1 MLNRVVIEERSEGIM
16 LKPKFY
22 NKNEKTKAFEPLAGS
37 AVKAGEDV
45 EDLLKMAN
53 REEE

>member
-1 MLNRVVIEERSEGIM
+1 M

-22 NKNEKTKAFEPLAGS
+22 NKNEKSKAFEPLACS

-45 EDLLKMAN
+45 EGLLKMAN
-53 REEE
+53 REEEWRRIQIKEEYRHG